1 VAHPQIAAFPRLAE
15 ANAQP
20 TRSIAGQ
27 NTLITRTIHD
37 MSYDPV
43 RDEIVVPQ
51 FYAQA
56 IMTYRGDADG
66 DVPPIRIIRGPS
78 TQIQNPDRSTLD
90 PIHNEIFVPQ
100 HDRILVFPRDGQG
113 DVAPIRVIEGPEV
126 LADAIAVDPVSN
138 LLIVTSAAARNP
150 DGSRAGQVSMFN
162 RTDNGTV
169 KPLRV
174 IRGPRTGME
183 RAQLIA
189 AYPPRGLFLVGAP
202 SIRNTALNNFVGVWS
217 IHDNGDVPPRWTIGG
232 PNGVLRQIRGITL
245 DPEHKNVIVSD
256 KYLNAILTFNFP
268 EIF

>member
-1 VAHPQIAAFPRLAE
+1 MAHPQIAAFPRLAE

-37 MSYDPV
+37 MTYDPV

-56 IMTYRGDADG
+56 IMTFRGAANG
-66 DVPPIRIIRGPS
+66 NEAPIRVIRGPS
-78 TQIQNPDRSTLD
+78 TQIANPDRVTLD
-90 PIHNEIFVPQ
+90 PINNEIYVPLD
-100 HDRILVFPRDGQG
+100 DRILVFPRDGQG

-126 LADAIAVDPVSN
+126 RANAIAVDPVSN
-138 LLIVTSAAARNP
+138 LLIATGAAPRIN
-150 DGSRAGQVSMFN
+150 GNRSGQISIFN
-162 RTDNGTV
+162 RTDQGTV
-169 KPLRV
+169 RPLRV

-183 RAQLIA
+183 RAQMIA

-202 SIRNTALNNFVGVWS
+202 SIRNTSPQNFVGVWS

-245 DPEHKNVIVSD
+245 DPEHQSVIVSD
-256 KYLNAILTFNFP
+256 KYLNAILTFHFP